1 MSYIYGFFFYNFQ
14 AEGFK
19 TPNVLLST
27 DNSKT
32 LSKKMVITQG
42 YKTLLEEKNK
52 RQTFIQREGLSALQS
67 LF

>member
-14 AEGFK
+14 AEGLK

-52 RQTFIQREGLSALQS
+52 TFTV
-67 LF
+67 